1 MEDSNNSMASFMD
14 SLFSAYQH
22 YYIRLEDHTP
32 IATVAIGRIKDSDIA
47 CRGIAICSDKDNF
60 DRSRGRKLAYRRM
73 VDAALSKQTK
83 EPVLDSYS
91 RVEGKDGMG
100 NATIDQFLD
109 VVDAEVGEKA
119 YEYEY
124 KSGYRAW
131 LSDRE
136 TKILESETRRR
147 VGKGG
152 A

>member
-1 MEDSNNSMASFMD
+1 MEISPATTFMD

-22 YYIRLEDHTP
+22 YYVRREDHTP
-32 IATVAIGRIKDSDIA
+32 IATVAIGWVKDSGVA
-47 CRGIAICSDKDNF
+47 CRGIAICSCKDNF

-73 VDAALSKQTK
+73 VEAALSKQTK

-91 RVEGKDGMG
+91 RLEGKDGTG
-100 NATIDQFLD
+100 NAGIDQFLEI
-109 VVDAEVGEKA
+109 VDAEVGERV

-124 KSGYRAW
+124 KSGYRVW

-136 TKILESETRRR
+136 TKILETETWRRI
-147 VGKGG
+147 GKGG